1 MQLKEGKLGLWEAVS
16 MAVGTMIGAGI
27 FSILGVGAQI
37 CSNNLPIAF
46 LIAAI
51 VSLSVAYSYAKLGS
65 VFVSN
70 AGPIEFIIRGI
81 GDNPVTGTLSILMWL
96 SYVISISLFAKAF
109 AGYFLALIHYPLHP
123 LAIALVEVLVV
134 AFFTALN
141 FFGSK
146 AVGKAEFW
154 IVLIKLSVLLSFVV
168 LGIWS
173 IKPEYLK
180 PLVDYKHIVDT
191 FYAASVLFL
200 TYMGFGLIT
209 NASENI
215 ENPRETVPKAI
226 YISIVIVAIVYI
238 SVAVVAVGNLGVE
251 GLIKAKE
258 YALAEAAK
266 PFLGEIGF
274 VLVAIGA
281 LFSTS
286 SAINATLYGGA
297 NIAYV
302 LAKKGHLPE
311 TFERKVWFNEPEG
324 LYITAVLSLVFAIF
338 FDLNGISSLISFVF
352 LIIYLFVISS
362 HYRLLGQVEGNRSI
376 IIFNFVVIFAV
387 FVTLVIYQWKT
398 QKDSFFTSFGILI
411 ASFVFELMYRSI
423 TRREFRRR
431 EFREKG
437 RLRKKIFGL
446 FRI

>member
-1 MQLKEGKLGLWEAVS
+1 MKDKKIGLWEAVS

-37 CSNNLPIAF
+37 CENNLPVAF
-46 LIAAI
+46 FIAAL

-65 VFVSN
+65 VYVSN

-81 GDNPVTGTLSILMWL
+81 GDNPFTGTLSILMWF

-109 AGYFLALIHYPLHP
+109 GGYFLALIHYPIDPLP
-123 LAIALVEVLVV
+123 LAVVEIFVV
-134 AFFTALN
+134 SFFMVLN

-173 IKPEYLK
+173 IKPEFLK
-180 PLVDYKHIVDT
+180 PLLDKESVVST

-215 ENPRETVPKAI
+215 ENPKETVPKAI
-226 YISIVIVAIVYI
+226 YISILIVAFVYI

-266 PFLGEIGF
+266 PFLGQIGF
-274 VLVAIGA
+274 TLVAVGA

-297 NIAYV
+297 NVAYV
-302 LAKKGHLPE
+302 LAKKGHLPK
-311 TFERKVWFNEPEG
+311 TFERKVWFREPEG
-324 LYITAVLSLVFAIF
+324 LYITAFLSIVFALF
-338 FDLNGISSLISFVF
+338 FDLSGISTLISFVF
-352 LIIYLFVISS
+352 LIIYLFVIAS
-362 HYRLLGQVEGNRSI
+362 HYRLAGRVEGNKVVI
-376 IIFNFVVIFAV
+376 LFNFMIIFSV
-387 FVTLVIYQWKT
+387 FITLVIYQWKT
-398 QKDSFFTSFGILI
+398 QKESFFTSFGVLFL
-411 ASFVFELMYRSI
+411 SFVFELFYRSI
-423 TRREFRRR
+423 TKRKLEKREFNGGKSLYR
-431 EFREKG
+431 
-437 RLRKKIFGL
+437 KIFG
-446 FRI
+446 FIKV

>member
-1 MQLKEGKLGLWEAVS
+1 MNKGSQKLGLWEAVS

-37 CSNNLPIAF
+37 CHSNLYIAF
-46 LIAAI
+46 AIAAA
-51 VSLSVAYSYAKLGS
+51 VSFSVAYSYTKLGS
-65 VFVSN
+65 VYISN
-70 AGPIEFIIRGI
+70 AGPIEFILRGI
-81 GDNPVTGTLSILMWL
+81 GDNAITGTLSILMWF
-96 SYVISISLFAKAF
+96 SYVVSISLFAKAF
-109 AGYFLALIHYPLHP
+109 AGYFLALFHLPLTP
-123 LAIALVEVLVV
+123 LLISIVEVLIV

-154 IVLIKLSVLLSFVV
+154 IVLIKLSILLSFVV

-173 IKPEYLK
+173 IKPEFLK
-180 PLVDYKHIVDT
+180 PIFTPKEMINT
-191 FYAASVLFL
+191 FSAAAVLFL

-215 ENPRETVPKAI
+215 ENPKETVPKAI
-226 YISIVIVAIVYI
+226 YLSILIVAFVYI
-238 SVAVVAVGNLGVE
+238 SVAITALGNLGVE

-274 VLVAIGA
+274 TLVAIGA

-297 NIAYV
+297 NVAYV

-311 TFERKVWFNEPEG
+311 IFERKVWFQEPEG
-324 LYITAVLSLVFAIF
+324 LYITAVLSVLFALF

-352 LIIYLFVISS
+352 LIIYLFVIFS
-362 HYRLLGQVEGNRSI
+362 HYRLLGEVEGKKGWVI
-376 IIFNFVVIFAV
+376 LNFIVIFTV
-387 FVTLVIYQWKT
+387 FVILIIYQWKT
-398 QKDSFFTSFGILI
+398 QKDSFYTSFGILI
-411 ASFVFELMYRSI
+411 FSFLFEYFYRQI
-423 TRREFRRR
+423 TRRKFIKRTG
-431 EFREKG
+431 FKV
-437 RLRKKIFGL
+437 ITSNHF
-446 FRI
+446 FD

>member
-1 MQLKEGKLGLWEAVS
+1 MKEKKLGLWEAVS

-27 FSILGVGAQI
+27 FSILGVGTQI
-37 CSNNLPIAF
+37 CGSNLPVAF
-46 LIAAI
+46 IIAAL
-51 VSLSVAYSYAKLGS
+51 VSFSVAYSYAKLGS

-81 GDNPVTGTLSILMWL
+81 GDNPITGMLSILMWL

-109 AGYFLALIHYPLHP
+109 AGYFLALLHLPLSN
-123 LAIALVEVLVV
+123 LYVTVIEGLVIL
-134 AFFTALN
+134 FFTALN
-141 FFGSK
+141 FFGAK

-154 IVLIKLSVLLSFVV
+154 IVLIKLSILLSFVV

-173 IKPEYLK
+173 INPEFIKPVFSEK
-180 PLVDYKHIVDT
+180 EIVHT
-191 FYAASVLFL
+191 FFAASVLFL

-215 ENPRETVPKAI
+215 QNPEKTVPKAI
-226 YISIVIVAIVYI
+226 YISIVIVAFVYV
-238 SVAVVAVGNLGVE
+238 SVALVALGNLGFE

-266 PFLGEIGF
+266 PFLGSIGF
-274 VLVAIGA
+274 TLVAIGA

-311 TFERKVWFNEPEG
+311 VFERKIWFNEPEG
-324 LYITAVLSLVFAIF
+324 LYITAVLSMLFASM
-338 FDLNGISSLISFVF
+338 FDLSGISSLISFVF
-352 LIIYLFVISS
+352 LIIYLFVIVS
-362 HYRLLGQVEGNRSI
+362 HYRLIDKAGGNKILI
-376 IIFNFVVIFAV
+376 IINFILILSV
-387 FVTLVIYQWKT
+387 FITLIVYQWEN
-398 QKDSFFTSFGILI
+398 QKGSFYTGFIIVALALI
-411 ASFVFELMYRSI
+411 FEISYRLLTKRKFEKRDYHTKKFSI
-423 TRREFRRR
+423 KLPF
-431 EFREKG
+431 
-437 RLRKKIFGL
+437 L
-446 FRI
+446 